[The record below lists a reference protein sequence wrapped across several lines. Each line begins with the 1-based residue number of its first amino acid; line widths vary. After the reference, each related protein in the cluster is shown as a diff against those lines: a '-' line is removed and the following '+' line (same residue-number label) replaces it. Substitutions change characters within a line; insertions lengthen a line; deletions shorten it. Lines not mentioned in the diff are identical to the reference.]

1 MHECIPQAAGTQI
14 LHDTVSGSRSGLR
27 AGRTSG
33 SKRAHA
39 GHASYAVLAVMT
51 TLLIL
56 NGCDSPS
63 PGEMADAQIDEAVRE
78 LKDNKTTLKKGG
90 AHPAGAVEETGE

>member
-1 MHECIPQAAGTQI
+1 MHERIPQADGTQTPR
-14 LHDTVSGSRSGLR
+14 DGVSGTRPGLG
-27 AGRTSG
+27 AGRASG

-39 GHASYAVLAVMT
+39 GHASHAVLAVMT

-63 PGEMADAQIDEAVRE
+63 PAERADAQIDEAVRE

-90 AHPAGAVEETGE
+90 AHPAGAAEETGE